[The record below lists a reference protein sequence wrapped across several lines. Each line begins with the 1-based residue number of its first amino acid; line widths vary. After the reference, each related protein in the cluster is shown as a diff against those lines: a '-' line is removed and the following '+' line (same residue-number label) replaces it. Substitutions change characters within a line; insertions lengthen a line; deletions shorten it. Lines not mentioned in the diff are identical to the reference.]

1 MNIRVCRAATRV
13 SQKKFVSYAYG
24 SAFCAVP
31 SRLERRTPLIATQPH
46 PNRLLDELDLVVVEL
61 ATPESMVFDGGTAE
75 AEIKPTLSV
84 TISISGTVSISYP
97 PSISISLS
105 ASVSASVSWDAA
117 YEMDAAY

>member
-1 MNIRVCRAATRV
+1 M
-13 SQKKFVSYAYG
+13 
-24 SAFCAVP
+24 
-31 SRLERRTPLIATQPH
+31 IATQPH
-46 PNRLLDELDLVVVEL
+46 PNRLLDELDLVVVDL

-75 AEIKPTLSV
+75 DEAMKVTLSV

-117 YEMDAAY
+117 YELDAAAY